1 MKYKK
6 IVLAGG
12 NGYLGRVFANYYK
25 DKASEIIILSRHEK
39 QTDANIRTVVWDG
52 KTWGKW
58 AAELVN
64 ADILINLCGKNVNCR
79 YTDKNKK
86 EIFASRLLPTEI
98 LGKTIHDLVEPPK
111 LWINLSSATIDRHAE
126 DHPQDEET
134 GEIGNGFSV
143 DVCNAWEAASNKY
156 DTPKTRKVALRMGI
170 VLGRSDSV
178 FPRLLNLVKLGLGGK
193 QGDGKQ
199 YVSWV
204 HEHDAARSIEWLADH
219 PELQGIFNCTAP
231 YPVKN
236 TELMKVIRNINGN
249 LIGLPAP
256 KWLLEAGAVFIG
268 TETELILKSR
278 WVLPKRLM
286 DAGFK
291 FEFRHVKDAVSEI
304 LGIGDYA
311 FFDFPSPLK
320 TADKHARVIS

>member
-12 NGYLGRVFANYYK
+12 NGYLGKVLANYYK
-25 DKASEIIILSRHEK
+25 DKAGEIVILSRHEK
-39 QTDANIRTVVWDG
+39 PTEANIRTVVWDG

-64 ADILINLCGKNVNCR
+64 ADMLINLCGKNVNCR
-79 YTDKNKK
+79 YTDNNKQ
-86 EIFASRLLPTEI
+86 EIFASRLLPTEL

-111 LWINLSSATIDRHAE
+111 LWINLSSATIYRHAE
-126 DHPQDEET
+126 DRPQDEVT
-134 GEIGNGFSV
+134 GEIGSGFSV
-143 DVCNAWEAASNKY
+143 DVCTAWETAFNKY
-156 DTPKTRKVALRMGI
+156 DTPKTRKIALRMGI

-178 FPRLLNLVKLGLGGK
+178 FPRLLNLVKLGMGGK
-193 QGDGKQ
+193 QGNGQQ

-204 HEHDAARSIEWLADH
+204 HEQDAARCTEWIADR
-219 PELQGIFNCTAP
+219 PELAGIFNCTAP

-236 TELMKVIRNINGN
+236 AELMKVIRNINGN
-249 LIGLPAP
+249 LFGLPAP
-256 KWLLEAGAVFIG
+256 KWLLKAGAIFIG

-286 DAGFK
+286 DTGFK
-291 FEFRHVKDAVSEI
+291 FQFSHVKDAVSEI

-311 FFDFPSPLK
+311 FFDFPIPLK
-320 TADKHARVIS
+320 TAANHSGVTG